1 MVISIEEFQVEVLK
15 DALTKHSSTFG
26 KNSRKKNWEL
36 HSYVIVWRARR
47 FGLPIKRFQ
56 ITSIHFRKYYSL
68 RLISLAYFISI
79 TVPLENTITLLYRY
93 KRLLPLHKYL
103 LNALFI
109 SK

>member
-1 MVISIEEFQVEVLK
+1 MVISIVEFQVEVLFK

-36 HSYVIVWRARR
+36 HSFVIVWRARR

-56 ITSIHFRKYYSL
+56 ITSIHFRTYSL

-79 TVPLENTITLLYRY
+79 TVGDGTARKHDNFTL
-93 KRLLPLHKYL
+93 PV
-103 LNALFI
+103 
-109 SK
+109 